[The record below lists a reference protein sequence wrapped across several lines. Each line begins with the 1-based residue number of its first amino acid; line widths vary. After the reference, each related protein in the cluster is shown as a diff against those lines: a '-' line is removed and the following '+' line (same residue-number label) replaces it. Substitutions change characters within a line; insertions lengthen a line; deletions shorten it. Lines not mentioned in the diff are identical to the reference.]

1 MNSWHSSSIAFTCK
15 QSICLPLYW
24 AYLVR
29 NHRIT
34 YYRNL
39 LKCLEYLFSSFPTWS
54 CESFCFQLSCEKL
67 LLLQWQHLVLIDFE
81 VCHELGPVGAI
92 IIPVGNG
99 RRLGMGSHSFSRF
112 DFFYGL
118 LFFVLW
124 LINNWTDAPPKIIR
138 PNKTKTS
145 VETFDHLLH
154 IVHKVLIS
162 YQCVPGENFQALSLI
177 LSAWCHTSLAE
188 DFPKYPSLWAYPC
201 RAARPQVP
209 PCPNEPLL
217 LMTKQLVGLLQ
228 GGPPE
233 HFFLNSSKEYMAFSI
248 TPFILF

>member
-1 MNSWHSSSIAFTCK
+1 MGDASVWDLTVFLGLIFFMSYC
-15 QSICLPLYW
+15 
-24 AYLVR
+24 
-29 NHRIT
+29 
-34 YYRNL
+34 
-39 LKCLEYLFSSFPTWS
+39 SSF
-54 CESFCFQLSCEKL
+54 F
-67 LLLQWQHLVLIDFE
+67 
-81 VCHELGPVGAI
+81 G
-92 IIPVGNG
+92 
-99 RRLGMGSHSFSRF
+99 
-112 DFFYGL
+112 
-118 LFFVLW
+118 W
-124 LINNWTDAPPKIIR
+124 LTIEQMRAPPKIIR

-162 YQCVPGENFQALSLI
+162 YQCVPGENFQALPLI
-177 LSAWCHTSLAE
+177 LSVWCHTSLAE
-188 DFPKYPSLWAYPC
+188 DFAKYPSLWAYPC

-233 HFFLNSSKEYMAFSI
+233 HLFLNSSKEFSI

>member
-1 MNSWHSSSIAFTCK
+1 MGEASVWDLTVFLGLIIF
-15 QSICLPLYW
+15 
-24 AYLVR
+24 
-29 NHRIT
+29 
-34 YYRNL
+34 
-39 LKCLEYLFSSFPTWS
+39 
-54 CESFCFQLSCEKL
+54 L
-67 LLLQWQHLVLIDFE
+67 LLIVL
-81 VCHELGPVGAI
+81 
-92 IIPVGNG
+92 
-99 RRLGMGSHSFSRF
+99 S
-112 DFFYGL
+112 
-118 LFFVLW
+118 
-124 LINNWTDAPPKIIR
+124 LINNWTDVPPNIIR

-162 YQCVPGENFQALSLI
+162 YQCVPGENFQALFLI
-177 LSAWCHTSLAE
+177 LSVLWCHTSLAE

-233 HFFLNSSKEYMAFSI
+233 HLFLNSSKEFSI